1 MSIKVHLLS
10 SGPLENNVIIL
21 EDEETREG
29 IIFDPSFSPEETLS
43 LVENEKIRIS
53 SILFTHGHFDHF
65 AGLSYLLAKI
75 YPTPRVGLHAAD
87 LKLWREGGGS
97 VQFRIPIDLPTDP
110 DFLLEHGQQL
120 PLGKDTIE
128 VRHTPGHS
136 PGSVIF
142 HIPSIKTA
150 IVGDLIFRHG
160 VGRTDLDGGSF
171 ADLKNSIET
180 QVFTLP
186 AETILIP
193 GHGPKTTV
201 AEEMRSNPYVSSLT
215 HT

>member
-75 YPTPRVGLHAAD
+75 YPTPRVVCM
-87 LKLWREGGGS
+87 R
-97 VQFRIPIDLPTDP
+97 
-110 DFLLEHGQQL
+110 
-120 PLGKDTIE
+120 
-128 VRHTPGHS
+128 
-136 PGSVIF
+136 
-142 HIPSIKTA
+142 
-150 IVGDLIFRHG
+150 
-160 VGRTDLDGGSF
+160 RT
-171 ADLKNSIET
+171 
-180 QVFTLP
+180 
-186 AETILIP
+186 
-193 GHGPKTTV
+193 
-201 AEEMRSNPYVSSLT
+201 
-215 HT
+215 